1 MSRRPVFHEGELA
14 VQARAGVAEAAR
26 QTERVIRDRLIP
38 GVEGFIR
45 SQPLVFCASIDRG
58 GNVWASMIQG
68 APGFVGVTDDHA
80 LEVTLDA
87 AGLDAGDPLWANI
100 AGDPRIGLLL
110 IEFHSRR
117 RLRINGDAA
126 RPSPERLTVAV
137 HASYPNCPK
146 YIQGRQ
152 PSGTWVATAPVAERA
167 GALLD
172 EELVSALTRAGTL
185 FVASAHPEG
194 GADMSHR
201 GGRPGF
207 VHVLD
212 AATLRIP
219 DYAGNNLFN
228 TLGNFQSYPRAGLL
242 LADFRTGRTFQ
253 IIGRPEIEWN
263 ARHPGQATGGTQ
275 RYWRLHV
282 EQWRAA
288 SLPKRM
294 DWAFLDY
301 SPHLPP
307 ESDPR

>member
-1 MSRRPVFHEGELA
+1 MSRKPVFHEGELA

-38 GVEGFIR
+38 GVEAFIR
-45 SQPLVFCASIDRG
+45 SQPLVFCASIDRE

-68 APGFVGVTDDHA
+68 EPGFMRPEGDQG
-80 LEVTLDA
+80 LEVTLDPA
-87 AGLDAGDPLWANI
+87 ALDGGDPLWSNI

-117 RLRINGDAA
+117 RLRINGAAA
-126 RPSPERLTVAV
+126 RPSPERLAVTV

-146 YIQGRQ
+146 YIQSRQ
-152 PSGTWVATAPVAERA
+152 PSGAWVASAPGA
-167 GALLD
+167 GRTGTVLD
-172 EELVSALTRAGTL
+172 EELTQALNGADTL

-207 VHVLD
+207 VQVLD

-219 DYAGNNLFN
+219 DYVGNNLFN
-228 TLGNFQSYPRAGLL
+228 TLGNFQAYPRAGLL
-242 LADFRTGRTFQ
+242 LADFRSGRSFQ
-253 IIGRPEIEWN
+253 IIGRPEIEWD
-263 ARHPGQATGGTQ
+263 ARHPGQATGGTH

-282 EQWRAA
+282 ERWRAA
-288 SLPKRM
+288 SLPLRM
-294 DWAFLDY
+294 DWEFLDY

-307 ESDPR
+307 ESGPR